1 VRGLAESVGHA
12 QIPAYYDGI
21 VGRVTLT
28 GAPMV
33 APVVTRQ
40 DVIAARQPDPVPV
53 QPAPAAAV
61 DITSP
66 EIEACDR
73 AAASP
78 RDIDKPANIPGVEYE
93 ALAAQAGVLACR
105 KAAEI
110 PGTPRRI
117 LFQLG
122 RSYGKMGDGH
132 DAIVNYIKASDL
144 KHPGAMHN
152 LALLNLEGKGIKKDY
167 STARLLFEAAAA
179 AGVDESLNQVGRI
192 YELGLGA
199 PRDNSRAIF
208 YYQKA
213 IEAGNAAA
221 NYRLGSMYVNGL
233 GVPKDGRKACELFHT
248 GAIRGNPD
256 ASKSY
261 SRFCGR

>member
-1 VRGLAESVGHA
+1 
-12 QIPAYYDGI
+12 
-21 VGRVTLT
+21 
-28 GAPMV
+28 
-33 APVVTRQ
+33 
-40 DVIAARQPDPVPV
+40 
-53 QPAPAAAV
+53 
-61 DITSP
+61 
-66 EIEACDR
+66 
-73 AAASP
+73 
-78 RDIDKPANIPGVEYE
+78 
-93 ALAAQAGVLACR
+93 
-105 KAAEI
+105 
-110 PGTPRRI
+110 
-117 LFQLG
+117 
-122 RSYGKMGDGH
+122 
-132 DAIVNYIKASDL
+132 
-144 KHPGAMHN
+144 
-152 LALLNLEGKGIKKDY
+152 
-167 STARLLFEAAAA
+167 LLFEAAAA

-233 GVPKDGRKACELFHT
+233 GLPKDGRKACELFHT